1 MWLQSLAN
9 LVRQIIFLPFA
20 VIRAVARI
28 AWKIAVVLF
37 DFIVSVARPALR
49 FMAFVFL
56 LIATVAL
63 VADLTP
69 AFNGADAYRSTMF
82 AEHWNGIA
90 PRSLEAAR
98 ASVMAAPQAWIT
110 SYFFEA
116 LLALPT
122 SLLFGALGG
131 IAAYAGRRQKR
142 LNIYVN

>member
-9 LVRQIIFLPFA
+9 LVLRILFLPFA
-20 VIRAVARI
+20 IIRTVARI
-28 AWKIAVVLF
+28 AWKIAIVLF

-49 FMAFVFL
+49 FLAFLFL

-69 AFNGADAYRSTMF
+69 AFSGAHAYRSTVF
-82 AEHWNGIA
+82 AEHLEAIA

-98 ASVMAAPQAWIT
+98 VAVAAAPQAWIV
-110 SYFFEA
+110 SYVFEG
-116 LLALPT
+116 LIALPT

-131 IAAYAGRRQKR
+131 IAAYGGRRQKR
-142 LNIYVN
+142 LNVFVN

>member
-9 LVRQIIFLPFA
+9 FVRRVLFFPFVVLRLA
-20 VIRAVARI
+20 ARI
-28 AWKIAVVLF
+28 ILKIAVVLI

-49 FMAFVFL
+49 FLAFLFL
-56 LIATVAL
+56 LVATVAL

-69 AFNGADAYRSTMF
+69 AINGDAAYRSTMF
-82 AEHWNGIA
+82 ADHWNGIA

-98 ASVMAAPQAWIT
+98 AGVAVAPQAWLAT
-110 SYFFEA
+110 YLFER
-116 LLALPT
+116 LIALPT

-142 LNIYVN
+142 LNVFVN